1 MPTSDFSANSP
12 ATGRKIADRH
22 RLRRA
27 IVVTLLGSALALAQA
42 LVLVSVANAGT
53 YVIDNCPSAPTG
65 NGNPGPW
72 TVFGASQNT
81 KGSCSGGPGSWIG
94 PEGASMPPTGA
105 GDLDGVQVVVP
116 AGSAI
121 TIREA
126 KVWWYVPHQIS
137 GATTYAIASVNTGIV
152 EESGTTKNSSLA
164 PDVFVLPSTTTELT
178 LADYCSNSDAGN
190 GCNFGEGESPN
201 LELFGASL
209 TLFDPGLPSGSVTG
223 GSLAGS
229 GPASGTESLAYNAS
243 DGGSGVRYV
252 ELLIDGK
259 SVAKN
264 DYIAECPYQNFAACP
279 PNVSGTI
286 SWNTGGVADGQHE
299 VALRI
304 VNAGGNSS
312 IVDDHTITTQNASA
326 PVSPLGALPGPG
338 TGAGGS
344 AGVGASRASG
354 AGAANGTSASEAA
367 QLRLGVPPTILRSFA
382 HRALRVT
389 GRLLND
395 LGDPIGNA
403 TLAIV
408 QQIAGSSRTQVIAY
422 AKTQANGTFA
432 VRVPAGPSRL
442 VEVAYRAFSADA
454 SYAAQ
459 AKIEESVRAGV
470 ELNINPRRTNP
481 SGTITLTGK
490 VQGPI
495 PPQGTILDLLV
506 HYRGR
511 WEPFRTPRTSANGR
525 FRVVYQFEGG
535 VGRFPFRAE
544 VPAGQAGFPFVGGY
558 SVVVDVSTG

>member
-1 MPTSDFSANSP
+1 V
-12 ATGRKIADRH
+12 
-22 RLRRA
+22 
-27 IVVTLLGSALALAQA
+27 IVVTLLGSALAL
-42 LVLVSVANAGT
+42 VLASVANAGA
-53 YVIDNCPSAPTG
+53 YVIDNCPSAATG
-65 NGNPGPW
+65 NGNAGPW
-72 TVFGASQNT
+72 TVFGAPQNT
-81 KGSCSGGPGSWIG
+81 KGSCTGGPGNWIG
-94 PEGASMPPTGA
+94 PEGGSMSPGQV
-105 GDLDGVQVVVP
+105 DGVQVVVP
-116 AGSAI
+116 ADSAI

-164 PDVFVLPSTTTELT
+164 PDVFVFPSTTTELT

-223 GSLAGS
+223 GRLAGS
-229 GPASGTESLAYNAS
+229 GPASGTEALAYNAS

-354 AGAANGTSASEAA
+354 AGAANGTSASESA
-367 QLRLGVPPTILRSFA
+367 QLRLGVPLTMLRSFA
-382 HRALRVT
+382 HRSLRLS
-389 GRLLND
+389 GRLFND

-408 QQIAGSSRTQVIAY
+408 QQIAGSKGTQVIAY
-422 AKTQANGTFA
+422 ARTSSNGTFA

-459 AKIEESVRAGV
+459 AKIEESVAAGV
-470 ELNINPRRTNP
+470 QLDVSPRRTSS
-481 SGTITLTGK
+481 SGTITLSGR
-490 VQGPI
+490 VFGAVPSQGVVVE
-495 PPQGTILDLLV
+495 LLV
-506 HYRGR
+506 HYRGH
-511 WEPFRTPRTSANGR
+511 WEPFRTPRTGSNGR
-525 FRVVYQFEGG
+525 FTVVYQFQGG
-535 VGRFPFRAE
+535 VGRFPFRAL
-544 VPAGQAGFPFVGGY
+544 AFGGQSGFPFTHGE
-558 SVVVDVSTG
+558 SAAVDATTN

>member
-1 MPTSDFSANSP
+1 MFSASSLSFFSSSSFCSADKPRSHLPTATAGWSMSPLTDMLTSDFSGNSP
-12 ATGRKIADRH
+12 ATGRTIADRH
-22 RLRRA
+22 RLRRV
-27 IVVTLLGSALALAQA
+27 IVVTLLGSALAL
-42 LVLVSVANAGT
+42 VLASVANAGA
-53 YVIDNCPSAPTG
+53 YVIDNCPSAATG
-65 NGNPGPW
+65 NGNAGPW
-72 TVFGASQNT
+72 TVFGAPQNT
-81 KGSCSGGPGSWIG
+81 KGSCTGGPGNWIG
-94 PEGASMPPTGA
+94 PEGGSMSPGQV
-105 GDLDGVQVVVP
+105 DGVQVVVP
-116 AGSAI
+116 ADSAI

-164 PDVFVLPSTTTELT
+164 PDVFVFPSTTTELT
-178 LADYCSNSDAGN
+178 LADYCSNDDAGA
-190 GCNFGEGESPN
+190 GC
-201 LELFGASL
+201 
-209 TLFDPGLPSGSVTG
+209 T
-223 GSLAGS
+223 AGS
-229 GPASGTESLAYNAS
+229 GPASGTEALAYNAS

-354 AGAANGTSASEAA
+354 AGAANGTSASESA
-367 QLRLGVPPTILRSFA
+367 QLRLGVPLTMLRSFA
-382 HRALRVT
+382 HRSLRLS
-389 GRLLND
+389 GRLFND

-408 QQIAGSSRTQVIAY
+408 QQIAGSKGTQVIAY
-422 AKTQANGTFA
+422 ARTSSNGTFA

-459 AKIEESVRAGV
+459 AKIEESVGAGV
-470 ELNINPRRTNP
+470 QLNITPRRTN
-481 SGTITLTGK
+481 STGIILLTGE
-490 VQGPI
+490 VDGPVPTQGV
-495 PPQGTILDLLV
+495 LVDLLV

-511 WEPFRTPRTSANGR
+511 WEPFRTPRTDAAGHFDVS
-525 FRVVYQFEGG
+525 YQFQGAL
-535 VGRFPFRAE
+535 GRYPFRAE
-544 VPAGQAGFPFVGGY
+544 VPASQADFSFAHGL
-558 SVVVDVSTG
+558 SEVVDVTTN

>member
-1 MPTSDFSANSP
+1 
-12 ATGRKIADRH
+12 
-22 RLRRA
+22 
-27 IVVTLLGSALALAQA
+27 
-42 LVLVSVANAGT
+42 
-53 YVIDNCPSAPTG
+53 
-65 NGNPGPW
+65 
-72 TVFGASQNT
+72 
-81 KGSCSGGPGSWIG
+81 
-94 PEGASMPPTGA
+94 
-105 GDLDGVQVVVP
+105 
-116 AGSAI
+116 
-121 TIREA
+121 
-126 KVWWYVPHQIS
+126 
-137 GATTYAIASVNTGIV
+137 
-152 EESGTTKNSSLA
+152 
-164 PDVFVLPSTTTELT
+164 
-178 LADYCSNSDAGN
+178 
-190 GCNFGEGESPN
+190 
-201 LELFGASL
+201 
-209 TLFDPGLPSGSVTG
+209 
-223 GSLAGS
+223 
-229 GPASGTESLAYNAS
+229 
-243 DGGSGVRYV
+243 VRYV

-354 AGAANGTSASEAA
+354 AGAANGTSASESA
-367 QLRLGVPPTILRSFA
+367 QLRLGVPLTMLRSFA
-382 HRALRVT
+382 HRSLRLS
-389 GRLLND
+389 GRLFND

-408 QQIAGSSRTQVIAY
+408 QQIAGSKGTQVIAY
-422 AKTQANGTFA
+422 ARTSSNGTFA

-495 PPQGTILDLLV
+495 PPQGTIVELLV

-511 WEPFRTPRTSANGR
+511 WEPFRAPRTDSSGH
-525 FRVVYQFEGG
+525 FEVPYQFEGG
-535 VGRFPFRAE
+535 VGHFPFRAE
-544 VPAGQAGFPFVGGY
+544 VPTGQAGFPFVGGY